1 MTADRGNG
9 GDRQRDRTGQSGRC
23 YRGLDFHGEQHSE
36 SCGRCGLRFSPH
48 AVRSLSGF
56 HHRFRRAGLARQ
68 HWSGR
73 LYLLQEVVVPLA
85 FDLEVGGGT
94 ELDGLDQ
101 VMIDVSVDA
110 GLPERVERSPRRTV
124 ANELVDQI

>member
-1 MTADRGNG
+1 M
-9 GDRQRDRTGQSGRC
+9 
-23 YRGLDFHGEQHSE
+23 
-36 SCGRCGLRFSPH
+36 
-48 AVRSLSGF
+48 
-56 HHRFRRAGLARQ
+56 
-68 HWSGR
+68 
-73 LYLLQEVVVPLA
+73 A